1 MGPKAREAELPE
13 PLYYMVC
20 IAYLLG
26 VCLASIVVE
35 DLTLIFGIIAGIA
48 ECTTVF
54 ILPSLFY
61 LQACKMESRRQLP
74 HQTSAREPL
83 LAGGKSQI
91 EDKVRRGSIGT
102 QLLVVLF
109 MLTGVGYFTLSN
121 IFFFRKVHRMT

>member
-1 MGPKAREAELPE
+1 MGPKAKEAELPE

-35 DLTLIFGIIAGIA
+35 DLTLVFGIIAGIA

-61 LQACKMESRRQLP
+61 LQACKMESRR
-74 HQTSAREPL
+74 
-83 LAGGKSQI
+83 
-91 EDKVRRGSIGT
+91 
-102 QLLVVLF
+102 
-109 MLTGVGYFTLSN
+109 
-121 IFFFRKVHRMT
+121 